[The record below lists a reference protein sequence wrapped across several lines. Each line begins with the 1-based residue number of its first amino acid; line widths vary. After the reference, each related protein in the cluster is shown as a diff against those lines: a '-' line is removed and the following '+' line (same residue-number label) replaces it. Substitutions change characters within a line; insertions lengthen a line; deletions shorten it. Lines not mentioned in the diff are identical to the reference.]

1 MTVDFDEA
9 RALAAAQDGDREAF
23 GWLVERYQRV
33 AYRAAY
39 LVVRDETAAEE
50 VAQDG
55 FVRAFRSLHRFRAEE
70 PFRPWL
76 LQIVSNLARNELR
89 ARGRRRG
96 LLGRLLRGDLPPT
109 DPGPAP
115 AHEAGERAE
124 ALLAAI
130 AELSPEDQEVL
141 HLRYYLEL
149 PEREIAAAI
158 GQQPGTVKSRL
169 SRAKE
174 RLRATIEDRY
184 AGLRPDANGDGAS

>member
-1 MTVDFDEA
+1 MTVEFDEV

-96 LLGRLLRGDLPPT
+96 LLGRLLRGDAPPT

-115 AHEAGERAE
+115 AHEAGARAE
-124 ALLAAI
+124 ALLTAI
-130 AELSPEDQEVL
+130 AELSAEDQEVL

-158 GQQPGTVKSRL
+158 GQRPGTVKSRL

-174 RLRATIEDRY
+174 RLRATIDEHY
-184 AGLRPDANGDGAS
+184 AGLRPDSTGGGAS